1 MGVKVNYMDMIE
13 LYTKQFKENVSI
25 KDVVYQLVKDNLID
39 KREMRNRSIIR
50 DYNELIKDSTITINE
65 IMETLSYKYNLSTRM
80 IQEIIYKK

>member
-1 MGVKVNYMDMIE
+1 MDMIE